1 MKFMHK
7 LTIIGLGAGD
17 LEQLTLG
24 TYRRLKEANFVVA
37 RTEEHPVIKE
47 LRTEGIT
54 IKSFDDI
61 YEKHDSFPKV
71 YEEIVEELLKMSLDQ
86 PVTYVIPGH
95 PLVAE
100 KTVQLLVDKER
111 AGIVE
116 LEIAGGNSF
125 LDPMFAALRIDP
137 IEGFQL
143 LDGTTIKRDDVQMS
157 QHLIIGQVYDAF
169 VASEVKLSLME
180 KYAYDHPVTIVTA
193 AGSANELLRTVPLFE
208 LDRVTKIDN
217 LTSVYVPPVIDMDAS
232 LKEWKTFREIIRL
245 LRAPGGCP
253 WDREQTHESLK
264 KYIIEETHE
273 LLEAINNEDDEAIT
287 EELGDVLLQVFL
299 HAQIGEDAG
308 YFSLEDVLQSVGSKM
323 MRRHPHVFGKEVVES
338 SEEVAENWQ
347 RIKEQEKPAKKSVL
361 SDQERYTSSLLT
373 SINYQKEA
381 AKVGFDWPDIS
392 SAFEKFEEEL
402 AELKVEIKDGTKNSQ
417 TDELGDVL
425 FTVVN
430 IARFLKLSPEEAMT
444 HANQKFK
451 SRFSFVE
458 ESVREGHGDFEH
470 YSLDELELFWQ
481 QAKGRED
488 NNEN

>member
-1 MKFMHK
+1 
-7 LTIIGLGAGD
+7 
-17 LEQLTLG
+17 
-24 TYRRLKEANFVVA
+24 
-37 RTEEHPVIKE
+37 
-47 LRTEGIT
+47 
-54 IKSFDDI
+54 
-61 YEKHDSFPKV
+61 
-71 YEEIVEELLKMSLDQ
+71 
-86 PVTYVIPGH
+86 
-95 PLVAE
+95 
-100 KTVQLLVDKER
+100 
-111 AGIVE
+111 
-116 LEIAGGNSF
+116 
-125 LDPMFAALRIDP
+125 
-137 IEGFQL
+137 
-143 LDGTTIKRDDVQMS
+143 
-157 QHLIIGQVYDAF
+157 
-169 VASEVKLSLME
+169 
-180 KYAYDHPVTIVTA
+180 
-193 AGSANELLRTVPLFE
+193 
-208 LDRVTKIDN
+208 
-217 LTSVYVPPVIDMDAS
+217 
-232 LKEWKTFREIIRL
+232 
-245 LRAPGGCP
+245 
-253 WDREQTHESLK
+253 
-264 KYIIEETHE
+264 
-273 LLEAINNEDDEAIT
+273 
-287 EELGDVLLQVFL
+287 
-299 HAQIGEDAG
+299 
-308 YFSLEDVLQSVGSKM
+308 M

-361 SDQERYTSSLLT
+361 SDQGRYTSSLLT